1 MFVSNLTGDV
11 NMTRDPHSCAI
22 ENAWRIFIGLMIFAA
37 ATVGL
42 VLVYSAFFA
51 GINKQWPVAAAY
63 LMMSGALIG
72 AMFWLI
78 HHRSE
83 LIVAAN

>member
-1 MFVSNLTGDV
+1 
-11 NMTRDPHSCAI
+11 MTRDSNTYAI

-37 ATVGL
+37 AVVGL
-42 VLVYSAFFA
+42 VLVYNAFFA
-51 GINKQWPVAAAY
+51 GINKQWPVATAY
-63 LMMSGALIG
+63 LMMSSALIG

-83 LIVAAN
+83 LIGSAH